1 MKKRS
6 NGRKTIRNRSKT
18 GAGELTVSTG
28 MTLWEYRQRPGRA
41 YNGKPPVTLNGC
53 WQMISAVGLSTS
65 GALSGLRAS
74 SFPNPPMGP
83 PIRLKSIMRVLPIR
97 WPFLNKASSWD
108 RSPQSPPKSHKDGN
122 FWIPLK
128 YGDVLSAPYYST
140 KVGAQT

>member
-6 NGRKTIRNRSKT
+6 HGRKTIRNRSKT

-41 YNGKPPVTLNGC
+41 YNGRPP
-53 WQMISAVGLSTS
+53 QFQSSSAVGLNTS

-74 SFPNPPMGP
+74 SFPNPPMG
-83 PIRLKSIMRVLPIR
+83 
-97 WPFLNKASSWD
+97 
-108 RSPQSPPKSHKDGN
+108 PPKSHKDGN

-140 KVGAQT
+140 KVGALT